1 LRDEMVEPQDPGDTG
16 YLKVAQVAETMHVP
30 RMAVYELVREGKLP
44 AVSFGKSYRIPA
56 RAVREYLA
64 AHRHAAVPAQLVV
77 PT

>member
-1 LRDEMVEPQDPGDTG
+1 MVEPKVPGDTD
-16 YLKVAQVAETMHVP
+16 YLKVAQVAETMHVT

-56 RAVREYLA
+56 RAVREYLSADRHPA
-64 AHRHAAVPAQLVV
+64 ASAPLSV